1 MYRRD
6 HQSDPAPF
14 SLREKIMGFLIAGS
28 LGFTAWSLGGYDD
41 LELHIFLLLSLLTL
55 ICSIIPFEPLPWSP
69 GALFNLKQNLGRL
82 LKLPFFWFSF
92 SFLCYILIQAF
103 NPSILQVHG
112 ENSWWVE
119 SISPPFSNHLPSS
132 VRSDYSEI
140 NAFRVLVTHAS
151 AFCLAIGIFVGI
163 QRRGLLLFALWA
175 FILSASTMGFVA
187 ILQEFTNAQKILG
200 VFESVNPNFWGTFV
214 YRNQGAAL
222 LILNMLVCGVLYFF
236 YARRARNALSKGG
249 PHFICCLFLLLSFGS
264 IWLSLSRG
272 GIILSFLLI
281 AGFILLFFIG
291 SFNNAFFSQRLWQL
305 VTAVFVLILGALFI
319 FQFTNFKQL
328 QSRTSQLALS
338 ISDYSSDSRMLT
350 SKATFDMAK
359 DRLKYGWGAGS
370 FRYIFPI
377 YQRNYESI
385 WYHYFHKKNGWMGRK
400 YYEYAHNDWVQFLAE
415 YGVVGCVPLGLLFL
429 YLLYK
434 SFVKLR
440 HFPFII
446 LFLLLALSLI
456 FLHNFFD
463 FIFSSP
469 SYWVAFWGIMAL
481 ILRLLQL
488 ESKTYIKA

>member
-1 MYRRD
+1 MHRRD
-6 HQSDPAPF
+6 QQSDPAPF
-14 SLREKIMGFLIAGS
+14 SLKEKIMGFLIAAS
-28 LGFTAWSLGGYDD
+28 LVFTAWSFGGYDD
-41 LELHIFLLLSLLTL
+41 LERHGVVLLSLLT
-55 ICSIIPFEPLPWSP
+55 ISCSVSPFEPLPWSSR
-69 GALFNLKQNLGRL
+69 ALFNVKQNLGRL

-92 SFLCYILIQAF
+92 FFLCYILFQAF
-103 NPSILQVHG
+103 NPSFQQVHG
-112 ENSWWVE
+112 ENRWWVE
-119 SISPPFSNHLPSS
+119 SISPPLSSQLPSS
-132 VRSDYSEI
+132 VQSDYSEM
-140 NAFRVLVTHAS
+140 NAFRALVTHAS
-151 AFCLAIGIFVGI
+151 AFCLVIGVFVGI

-187 ILQEFTNAQKILG
+187 ILQEFTNTQKILG
-200 VFESVNPNFWGTFV
+200 VFETVNPNFWGTFS

-222 LILNMLVCGVLYFF
+222 LMLNMLICGVLYFF
-236 YARRARNALSKGG
+236 YARRARNALRRGG

-272 GIILSFLLI
+272 GIILSLLLT
-281 AGFILLFFIG
+281 AGFILLFLIG
-291 SFNNAFFSQRLWQL
+291 SFKNSFFSQRLWQL
-305 VTAVFVLILGALFI
+305 VTTVFVLILGVLFV

-338 ISDYSSDSRMLT
+338 ISDYESDSRMLA

-377 YQRNYESI
+377 YQQDYEAI
-385 WYHYFHKKNGWMGRK
+385 FYHYYHKKKGWMGRK

-415 YGVVGCVPLGLLFL
+415 YGVVGCVPLGLLFI

-434 SFVKLR
+434 SFVKIR
-440 HFPFII
+440 RFPFVV
-446 LFLLLALSLI
+446 LFLLLGLSLI

-481 ILRLLQL
+481 ILRLLEL
-488 ESKTYIKA
+488 ESKTYH